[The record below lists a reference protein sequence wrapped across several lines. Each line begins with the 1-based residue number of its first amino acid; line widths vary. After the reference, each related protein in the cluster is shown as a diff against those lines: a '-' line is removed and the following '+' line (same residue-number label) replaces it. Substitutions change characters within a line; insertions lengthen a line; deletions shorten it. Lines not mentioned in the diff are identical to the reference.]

1 MAVIILGAGATR
13 GCSFV
18 DESKDPSCPPLD
30 GDFFTQLQRISNS
43 KHKKL
48 IQEVMKDT
56 VEIFGSNF
64 NVTMETVFTTLEHGL
79 PPKN

>member
-30 GDFFTQLQRISNS
+30 GDFLRTYMLKERCPAFECHWIPLHS
-43 KHKKL
+43 K
-48 IQEVMKDT
+48 
-56 VEIFGSNF
+56 
-64 NVTMETVFTTLEHGL
+64 
-79 PPKN
+79 